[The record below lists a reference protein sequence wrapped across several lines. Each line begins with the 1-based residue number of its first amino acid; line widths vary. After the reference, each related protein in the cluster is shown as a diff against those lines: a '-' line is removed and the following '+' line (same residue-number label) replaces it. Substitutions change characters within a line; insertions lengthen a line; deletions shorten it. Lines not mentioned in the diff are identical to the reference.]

1 VRGESDDGAG
11 GVMSVGDLGTVAGQ
25 GRGGSME
32 VRVAGWG
39 LKAVVVGWGAR
50 CSGGE
55 ESGSPAPSSGSRRA
69 AGSVAATASRSRP

>member
-1 VRGESDDGAG
+1 
-11 GVMSVGDLGTVAGQ
+11 MSVGDLGTVAGHKV
-25 GRGGSME
+25 GGGSME